1 MELGC
6 QVLLDHFGPVYLLQ
20 VNKDDDEKPC
30 FSKYF
35 GFGLYF
41 CFHNLIGMWVQ
52 SLAFGTPNE
61 KELVDGSDG
70 DCLQIPIRS

>member
-1 MELGC
+1 MSNVVTVKSKVEIS
-6 QVLLDHFGPVYLLQ
+6 QNFVA
-20 VNKDDDEKPC
+20 
-30 FSKYF
+30 FSEYMNF
-35 GFGLYF
+35 
-41 CFHNLIGMWVQ
+41 NLIGMWVQ